1 MISRLRVFH
10 RQHRRETSLIRHALK
25 PLGPRQ
31 HDARGYFLVIQ
42 EPPHIRP
49 ANMCVISRNHA
60 LKMTAR
66 GFLVSHIMQRRAKQ
80 PVADWPIDGF
90 SRAFRQT
97 VEFLRAR
104 ELSAMLF
111 PQSVKA
117 K

>member
-1 MISRLRVFH
+1 
-10 RQHRRETSLIRHALK
+10 
-25 PLGPRQ
+25 
-31 HDARGYFLVIQ
+31 
-42 EPPHIRP
+42 
-49 ANMCVISRNHA
+49 
-60 LKMTAR
+60 
-66 GFLVSHIMQRRAKQ
+66 MQRRAKQ

-117 K
+117 KKIVPKEPENDISDHPSHEFACRA